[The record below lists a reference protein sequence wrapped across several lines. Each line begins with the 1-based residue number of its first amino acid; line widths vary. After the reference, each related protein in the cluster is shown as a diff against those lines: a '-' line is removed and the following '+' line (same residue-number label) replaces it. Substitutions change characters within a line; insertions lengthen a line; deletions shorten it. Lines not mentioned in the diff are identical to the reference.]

1 VVSLRPGQR
10 FSAVEAASDV
20 RRIAALD
27 AAESAYYNTELTD
40 GQVKLTYVVVEK
52 NLVRVLALKG
62 NKKMSDARLI
72 KELTFKKGDYLDPVA
87 VRAGRDAIEAFYRK
101 KGYAAASIT
110 LNEAAMTLGQV
121 EYVIEEGPRP
131 KIKAVRFTGNTSFT
145 PRELKKPLKTKPKK
159 LLFFQE
165 YYNADLVAEDE
176 KKLTEVYQKNA
187 FLDVK
192 VSSEVVFGKDQ
203 KTAVVT
209 FHIVE
214 GPVYLVESIRF
225 SGHTFFDEAALAQDL
240 RLRKDFYYS
249 QDRAEFDAKKIQ
261 GRYLEQGFVDAK
273 VELKRTFLP
282 EARVAVEFTV
292 IEGRRYRLGEV
303 VIMGNTT
310 IQDHAIRRVLDEE
323 GFEPGAWYDAN
334 AARGT
339 GEGELEKIVRQT
351 VVTESAI
358 ITPTGDAPDSRDA
371 MVNIKEGQTGSIMV
385 GAGVASDSGLMGN
398 ITLDQRNFDITDTPE
413 SFSELFTGKAFRGA
427 GQRLRISLNPGTQYS
442 TYSVNFTEP
451 YLYDRPVALNV
462 GASSFSRYRE
472 SYDEGRLTGSIGLE
486 KRYQDDWRRGISFR
500 GEQVSISDL
509 DADVPREI
517 SDVKGGNM
525 LYGTRFYVRRDK
537 TNSRFIPSSGYNFD
551 AGYEQ
556 VFGDFTFGVLSATQ
570 RWYHTLYED
579 LAEKKTVLET
589 KLYGATTVGDAPVF
603 EKFYAG
609 GQSSIRG
616 FRYRG
621 ISPRKGPDE
630 DPIGSNWLGVFSNQV
645 SIPLGSETFSWL
657 FFNDTGL
664 IDSGPVRSSLGT
676 GIQILIPQFFGPVP
690 MRFELATPILK
701 DSQDE
706 TQVFNFSAGVL
717 F

>member
-1 VVSLRPGQR
+1 
-10 FSAVEAASDV
+10 
-20 RRIAALD
+20 
-27 AAESAYYNTELTD
+27 
-40 GQVKLTYVVVEK
+40 
-52 NLVRVLALKG
+52 
-62 NKKMSDARLI
+62 
-72 KELTFKKGDYLDPVA
+72 
-87 VRAGRDAIEAFYRK
+87 
-101 KGYAAASIT
+101 
-110 LNEAAMTLGQV
+110 
-121 EYVIEEGPRP
+121 
-131 KIKAVRFTGNTSFT
+131 
-145 PRELKKPLKTKPKK
+145 
-159 LLFFQE
+159 
-165 YYNADLVAEDE
+165 
-176 KKLTEVYQKNA
+176 
-187 FLDVK
+187 
-192 VSSEVVFGKDQ
+192 
-203 KTAVVT
+203 
-209 FHIVE
+209 
-214 GPVYLVESIRF
+214 
-225 SGHTFFDEAALAQDL
+225 
-240 RLRKDFYYS
+240 
-249 QDRAEFDAKKIQ
+249 
-261 GRYLEQGFVDAK
+261 
-273 VELKRTFLP
+273 
-282 EARVAVEFTV
+282 
-292 IEGRRYRLGEV
+292 

-323 GFEPGAWYDAN
+323 GFEPGTWYDAN

-339 GEGELEKIVRQT
+339 GEGELEKIVKQT

-358 ITPTGDAPDSRDA
+358 ITPTGDDPNSRDA
-371 MVNIKEGQTGSIMV
+371 VVNIKEGQTGSIMV

-427 GQRLRISLNPGTQYS
+427 GQRFRISLNPGTEYS
-442 TYSVNFTEP
+442 TYSINFTEP
-451 YLYDRPVALNV
+451 YLYDKPVALNV

-500 GEQVSISDL
+500 GEQVSITDL
-509 DADVPREI
+509 DADVPSEI

-525 LYGTRFYVRRDK
+525 LYGTRFYIRRDK

-556 VFGDFTFGVLSATQ
+556 VLGDFTFGILSATQ
-570 RWYHTLYED
+570 RWYNTLYED

-589 KLYGATTVGDAPVF
+589 KLYGATTVGDAPMF

-616 FRYRG
+616 FKYRG

-630 DPIGSNWLGVFSNQV
+630 DPIGSNWIGVFSNQV
-645 SIPLGSETFSWL
+645 SVPLGSETFSWL

-706 TQVFNFSAGVL
+706 TRVFNFSAGVL